1 MVSVDLPVLPPA
13 PAYPFS
19 KVDQMLTLLLT
30 VSVEIQKKG
39 PPEMSMFQSL
49 RPANVFSHMAKEIRE
64 YIRDRGLG

>member
-1 MVSVDLPVLPPA
+1 
-13 PAYPFS
+13 
-19 KVDQMLTLLLT
+19 MLTLLLT